1 MHWPGTPVERLQA
14 FRPSFCPHP
23 ECTEH
28 QRTER
33 GLRFR
38 RHGFYRTLR
47 RWRIPRFVC
56 PTCRHT
62 FSRQSFALSYFLKR
76 PELLVPVAAGLQAGS
91 AHRQIA
97 RTVGCAPSTVTGLSA
112 RLGRHALL
120 LHGRALNELRGRTA
134 EPFVLDHFEVFE
146 FSQDYP
152 FGVATVV
159 GAKSWFW
166 YLLDPAPHRRTGHI
180 SAFQTIRLARRP
192 SRPRFG
198 GYVGSAARVFDRM
211 VALVPSPGMVEVR
224 CDDHPAYRRV
234 ATAHAQRWRLSLRR
248 FRNPER
254 GPKGSPRSAEAR
266 ARDQAMFPVDALHQL
281 LRHTGAHYRRET
293 IAFGRRLNAVMER
306 LYLTA
311 VWRNF
316 VKGVSE
322 NNPSRGTPAMQ
333 VGLTSQRWSW
343 KRILS
348 RRLFPNREKVP
359 ELCQILYRREWPTP
373 LLQSNRL
380 HHLKYAQ

>member
-1 MHWPGTPVERLQA
+1 MHWPGTPVERLQG
-14 FRPSFCPHP
+14 FRPPFCPRP
-23 ECTEH
+23 DCAEH
-28 QRTER
+28 QRTGR
-33 GLRFR
+33 GYRFR

-47 RWRIPRFVC
+47 RWRIPRFFC
-56 PTCRHT
+56 LICRHT

-146 FSQDYP
+146 FTQDYP

-166 YLLDPAPHRRTGHI
+166 YLLDPAPHRRTGHT
-180 SAFQTIRLARRP
+180 SAPQAVRLSRRP
-192 SRPRFG
+192 ARVRFG
-198 GYVGSAARVFDRM
+198 GYTGSATRVFDRM
-211 VALVPSPGMVEVR
+211 TSLVPGVVEVR
-224 CDDHPAYRRV
+224 CDDHAAYQRAAAR
-234 ATAHAQRWRLSLRR
+234 HAQRRRLSLSR

-254 GPKGSPRSAEAR
+254 GPKDSPRSKEAR
-266 ARDQAMFPVDALHQL
+266 ARDEAMLPVDALHQL

-306 LYLTA
+306 LHLTA

-316 VKGVSE
+316 MKGVSE
-322 NNPSRGTPAMQ
+322 NRPWRGTPAMQ
-333 VGLTSQRWSW
+333 VGLASQRWTW
-343 KRILS
+343 RRILS
-348 RRLFPNREKVP
+348 RRLFPDREDVP
-359 ELCQILYRREWPTP
+359 EICRILYRREWPTP
-373 LLQSNRL
+373 LLPLNRV
-380 HHLKYAQ
+380 HRLKYAQ